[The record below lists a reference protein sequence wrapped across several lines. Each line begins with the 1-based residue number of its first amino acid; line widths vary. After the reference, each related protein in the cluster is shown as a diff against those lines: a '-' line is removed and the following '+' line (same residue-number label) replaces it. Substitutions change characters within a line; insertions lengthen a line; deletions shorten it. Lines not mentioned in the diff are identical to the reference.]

1 MRRMLIWYLAQKFLL
16 PGVVKGKKNVYVWP
30 KCHAA
35 LRFQR
40 FHIMSEGVH
49 SFGSRATCMGF
60 PGGARGKEPVYQC
73 RRRMTHR
80 FNPCVGKI
88 PWRRA
93 WQRTPVFLLGESHG
107 QRSLEGYKSMGMQS
121 QIQLKWLSTRSVK
134 ASIIPYLHEI
144 YLTPSREKANVTVL
158 QASRRLPCLN
168 HTLWECRARINHQAD
183 HRPHWEPETDGLAP
197 LHVHLR
203 HLGNINWV
211 PIVLGAGEIEAD
223 PQTENPEHRLNH
235 LPLQSSPEDVGSRGR
250 ESDESRVTQPR
261 PAVKSRKKPH
271 YTYP

>member
-93 WQRTPVFLLGESHG
+93 WQRTPVFFPGEPMDRG
-107 QRSLEGYKSMGMQS
+107 AWR
-121 QIQLKWLSTRSVK
+121 
-134 ASIIPYLHEI
+134 A
-144 YLTPSREKANVTVL
+144 TV
-158 QASRRLPCLN
+158 
-168 HTLWECRARINHQAD
+168 H
-183 HRPHWEPETDGLAP
+183 
-197 LHVHLR
+197 
-203 HLGNINWV
+203 
-211 PIVLGAGEIEAD
+211 
-223 PQTENPEHRLNH
+223 
-235 LPLQSSPEDVGSRGR
+235 
-250 ESDESRVTQPR
+250 RVTKNQTR
-261 PAVKSRKKPH
+261 MKQLSMHAHKKLFSGTGYVH
-271 YTYP
+271 KYPIWGCSLHRR